1 MKILSINITEFG
13 GISDFKLEL
22 GDGLNIIE
30 GGNESGKSTVLLFIM
45 YMLYGLPKSSRKNT
59 PGAYD
64 KARSLSWA
72 NSRAEGSMDIE
83 QGGVRYRIERANL
96 RRTASSEAQ
105 ITDIDAGTRVHIGKE
120 PGEVFLGVSRETFES
135 CLWCGQSRA
144 AAISP
149 EKLTETL
156 SNLSL
161 TADESV
167 NGEAVMNVIRNAKK
181 QYKHE
186 RGEGGLIPEL
196 SGRISDARA
205 ELGRIDEALARSADD
220 RQRCSALSERLV
232 EIKSRIAALEAERE
246 AARTLKIL
254 SRFDALGAFK
264 KSIDKDREALDALG
278 RGGVG
283 RYSPD
288 AEELASLKILGR
300 TYVQKKRDYEASAEE
315 AKTEGGSAYD
325 AGAAELAERIAA
337 KENKESFIARIG
349 DTLGRAK
356 KLFAGGIALIAAACI
371 SAIIF
376 KVLAGAL
383 SDGILLL
390 IVLLSLSAVSAAV
403 GGVLLALSQKGAK
416 TVRRELEAMGCD
428 KDNYESRVE
437 YCFSQMAIAAANRER
452 AEARKIR
459 LAAAKDA
466 LDGAAAQMA
475 ETLEKYGRSPDG
487 GAKGLSILTFEVEAY
502 LARKKEI
509 SDRITVNARIAE
521 NDERQLSGYDR
532 TALEAAL
539 PAEKREGISL
549 DENDIERR
557 LREAEGARRA
567 TESEL
572 MDLEIR
578 IKSSGVSVDTRAD
591 REAEIEEMERLRADH
606 IDRYAV
612 LDRAYCAVEE
622 AYGNMRRSFAP
633 SVRDG
638 AGKLLDAISDG
649 RYSRVLLS
657 EDFEL
662 GVEVSGKERSANC
675 LSSGT
680 SDALYI
686 ALRLSLIENIF
697 EGSVPFFMD
706 ETLSQLDD
714 TRAAGVLRLV
724 AEYVADGN
732 QCVLLTCHGRET
744 RLCDEIGLEY
754 AKTEISRRSV

>member
-167 NGEAVMNVIRNAKK
+167 NGEAVLNVIRNAKK

-356 KLFAGGIALIAAACI
+356 KLFAGGMACI
-371 SAIIF
+371 VGGCLSAVIF
-376 KVLAGAL
+376 KVLAGAI

-390 IVLLSLSAVSAAV
+390 IVLLSLSAAV
-403 GGVLLALSQKGAK
+403 GGVLLALSQKAAK
-416 TVRRELEAMGCD
+416 AVRLELSEIECD

-437 YCFSQMAIAAANRER
+437 YCFSQMEIVASNRER
-452 AEARKIR
+452 SEARKIR

-591 REAEIEEMERLRADH
+591 REAEIEEMERLRADYTS
-606 IDRYAV
+606 RYAV
-612 LDRAYCAVEE
+612 LEKAHSAVGE

-638 AGKLLDAISDG
+638 AGRLLDAISDG
-649 RYSRVLLS
+649 RYSRVFLS

-724 AEYVADGN
+724 AEYVSDGN
-732 QCVLLTCHGRET
+732 QCVLLTCHGREA
-744 RLCDEIGLEY
+744 RSCDELGLEY
-754 AKTEISRRSV
+754 AKTEISRP